1 MEDLFYLLYKMA
13 LTLKEEEEISSEVK
27 PHLIFLRKILFT
39 NHTKKLRRRTKGNIV
54 HTYHAM
60 NFYILWILKFLENEE
75 ISQLFRERSG
85 LLEEIREI
93 EMELFKEERK
103 KNQLEGNDQDES
115 GDMGD
120 GKEEPSSTQKGLSSE
135 GMEMQEEFQE
145 TQGDMD
151 EEMDGEGQR
160 FSRDIGAKGEESLLG
175 GEHPLAQ
182 DIRDPEISNPR
193 DFHKDNLDDLN
204 LVGKKI
210 EELQKRL
217 ESLKDKEGIL
227 LEEYEKSLEEI
238 DFEEVTEEAV
248 FLLEELDQKIETM
261 GTSIQE
267 MRSLPFDF
275 IIKLSETLKDSMVEQ
290 LIKRIGRTRKLAR
303 SGQRKRKKKF
313 KGIQSRR
320 TLSDDIHNITEDEY
334 LALGL
339 GIEALELDFYDRFLN
354 ARLSTWEGSR
364 IEKKRK
370 GPIIVCYDG
379 SASMEGE
386 RILEAKAHLFAF
398 MDIAKK
404 QKRKILAIQFS
415 SQKEDLMISELE
427 PYGDNIR
434 EMVDIIEGFIGKG
447 TDFEKPLLKSLEY
460 IHHGGFKDADIIFM
474 TDGESQISESFK
486 VFKNIRRDI
495 SLDDRYSYPI
505 YKKGIYPYPRTV

>member
-182 DIRDPEISNPR
+182 DIRDRDIQSR
-193 DFHKDNLDDLN
+193 DFHKDN
-204 LVGKKI
+204 V
-210 EELQKRL
+210 
-217 ESLKDKEGIL
+217 
-227 LEEYEKSLEEI
+227 
-238 DFEEVTEEAV
+238 
-248 FLLEELDQKIETM
+248 
-261 GTSIQE
+261 
-267 MRSLPFDF
+267 
-275 IIKLSETLKDSMVEQ
+275 
-290 LIKRIGRTRKLAR
+290 
-303 SGQRKRKKKF
+303 
-313 KGIQSRR
+313 
-320 TLSDDIHNITEDEY
+320 
-334 LALGL
+334 
-339 GIEALELDFYDRFLN
+339 
-354 ARLSTWEGSR
+354 
-364 IEKKRK
+364 
-370 GPIIVCYDG
+370 
-379 SASMEGE
+379 
-386 RILEAKAHLFAF
+386 
-398 MDIAKK
+398 
-404 QKRKILAIQFS
+404 AI
-415 SQKEDLMISELE
+415 
-427 PYGDNIR
+427 
-434 EMVDIIEGFIGKG
+434 
-447 TDFEKPLLKSLEY
+447 
-460 IHHGGFKDADIIFM
+460 
-474 TDGESQISESFK
+474 
-486 VFKNIRRDI
+486 
-495 SLDDRYSYPI
+495 
-505 YKKGIYPYPRTV
+505 